1 MKPLVKTTIPYTEIV
16 AMADQL
22 LANRRRVLS

>member
-1 MKPLVKTTIPYTEIV
+1 MKPLVKTTIPHTEIV